1 LCRIRV
7 TRVFNILRIVNRQ
20 TNRRHAA
27 DATACVPS
35 KQDYQMIPI
44 IRLTELPGILRAAG
58 YSKLPPY
65 RSLYA
70 AAIDGEIPARTINRI
85 WHADIG
91 DLDTIASVLGLQQ
104 GGRENAA

>member
-1 LCRIRV
+1 MR
-7 TRVFNILRIVNRQ
+7 
-20 TNRRHAA
+20 
-27 DATACVPS
+27 P
-35 KQDYQMIPI
+35 
-44 IRLTELPGILRAAG
+44 IRLTELPSILRAAG

-85 WHADIG
+85 WHAEIADI
-91 DLDTIASVLGLQQ
+91 DAIASALGLQR